1 MKTTFLQLRQYKPV
15 SLFNTLGRVRINLS
29 NFNAIFSVKRGGPLI
44 NILKSLG
51 YFSSLRLSLR
61 RVRALYFL
69 VQRLN
74 SIYAQQGPKGLTLHL
89 KACAVLTQQ
98 ALGGHRELDAAKAG
112 KCRVSRNNS
121 GFPRIIP
128 RELRAEI
135 IRGNPA
141 AMKLVLSIFA
151 VHRSISFPGTPNLG
165 TIASPF
171 SGDAT
176 AMTEILSW
184 IPLFVQAFVWDKIP
198 QSKFLNTLRSSA
210 RIFPIFKSAPGMVKE
225 SLISGMGKLPSA
237 MTNNFST
244 SPINILHAIRALH
257 AQRPLFKAARDL
269 AVFTQNETV
278 REIVRAAAK

>member
-1 MKTTFLQLRQYKPV
+1 
-15 SLFNTLGRVRINLS
+15 
-29 NFNAIFSVKRGGPLI
+29 
-44 NILKSLG
+44 
-51 YFSSLRLSLR
+51 
-61 RVRALYFL
+61 
-69 VQRLN
+69 
-74 SIYAQQGPKGLTLHL
+74 
-89 KACAVLTQQ
+89 
-98 ALGGHRELDAAKAG
+98 
-112 KCRVSRNNS
+112 
-121 GFPRIIP
+121 
-128 RELRAEI
+128 
-135 IRGNPA
+135 
-141 AMKLVLSIFA
+141 
-151 VHRSISFPGTPNLG
+151 LG